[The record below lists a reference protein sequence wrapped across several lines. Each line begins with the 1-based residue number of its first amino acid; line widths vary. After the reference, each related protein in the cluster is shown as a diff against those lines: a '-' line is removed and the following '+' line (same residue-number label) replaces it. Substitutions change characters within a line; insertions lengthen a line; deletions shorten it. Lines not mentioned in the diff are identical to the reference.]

1 MERLVLLLVCSV
13 ALSQG
18 TILDTLRLKR
28 ETTLLSLIQS
38 AGLDTALSGTGKTSY
53 YRSTGKV
60 NWS

>member
-38 AGLDTALSGTGKTSY
+38 AGLDTALSGTGKTSH
-53 YRSTGKV
+53 YR
-60 NWS
+60 

>member
-53 YRSTGKV
+53 YR
-60 NWS
+60 